1 MVTRLL
7 SVGLLLSLAEAAED
21 ATTLEIAPGV
31 RMPFVSDGII
41 LDAQANHTGEVKGL
55 DLFVKLGGRGVD
67 TAWSYHNQPAVGKA
81 IREASVAREEIFL
94 TTKIECMG
102 TAEAAYAAIE
112 LDLRCA
118 AASVSGA
125 CLPQPASQRPPLTSL
140 VWSFCRLLGLKQ
152 IDLVIIHA
160 PYHGYGEPYSNCS
173 KGPAGAAARRAT
185 WRGMEKAVKDGLT
198 RTIGLSNFDVE
209 YMNEIMEGAEIPPA
223 VNQVGLASPLLS
235 STPLANHR
243 QSARR
248 RCSSSLGCLTTLAAM
263 HGDY

>member
-7 SVGLLLSLAEAAED
+7 SVALLSLAEAAED

-41 LDAQANHTGEVKGL
+41 LDVMANHTGEVKGL

-118 AASVSGA
+118 AASSVSGA
-125 CLPQPASQRPPLTSL
+125 GLPQPASQP
-140 VWSFCRLLGLKQ
+140 
-152 IDLVIIHA
+152 
-160 PYHGYGEPYSNCS
+160 
-173 KGPAGAAARRAT
+173 AAAADLARVVVLQAARAQ
-185 WRGMEKAVKDGLT
+185 AD
-198 RTIGLSNFDVE
+198 
-209 YMNEIMEGAEIPPA
+209 
-223 VNQVGLASPLLS
+223 
-235 STPLANHR
+235 
-243 QSARR
+243 
-248 RCSSSLGCLTTLAAM
+248 
-263 HGDY
+263 

>member
-1 MVTRLL
+1 MTSLAELNRLLLRMVTRLL

-118 AASVSGA
+118 AASVSQRRLPA
-125 CLPQPASQRPPLTSL
+125 CLPASASQPA
-140 VWSFCRLLGLKQ
+140 
-152 IDLVIIHA
+152 
-160 PYHGYGEPYSNCS
+160 
-173 KGPAGAAARRAT
+173 AAADLARVVVLQAARAQ
-185 WRGMEKAVKDGLT
+185 AD
-198 RTIGLSNFDVE
+198 
-209 YMNEIMEGAEIPPA
+209 
-223 VNQVGLASPLLS
+223 
-235 STPLANHR
+235 
-243 QSARR
+243 
-248 RCSSSLGCLTTLAAM
+248 
-263 HGDY
+263 